1 MIFGRQALINIKVFV
16 MTRTKENRRNI
27 EVYFGCSFTY
37 FESFWHLFDTFID
50 LFLSI
55 YIHYYLMCSAYQ
67 PNSFPLTF
75 LYIFFIILP
84 KQSLTLLWSIR
95 TTTAWM
101 FFSHVFIMQNW
112 NWYYDVGGGM
122 ETKVA
127 KKYVKASAQV
137 K

>member
-55 YIHYYLMCSAYQ
+55 YIHYHLLCSAYQ

-84 KQSLTLLWSIR
+84 KQSLIDPNDNSLDVFFPCFHNAKLELILWRRWRFGNKSGQKICKSFC
-95 TTTAWM
+95 T
-101 FFSHVFIMQNW
+101 S
-112 NWYYDVGGGM
+112 
-122 ETKVA
+122 KVI
-127 KKYVKASAQV
+127 
-137 K
+137 